1 MIHEP
6 AVYSDVEVLEIENP
20 KEFDA
25 PPPEVSLHVE
35 ALKLDDDVKKIPAS
49 NDVEV
54 LEKPVV
60 DNSSPAPENQE

>member
-20 KEFDA
+20 KEVDA

-35 ALKLDDDVKKIPAS
+35 ALKLEDDVQKTPAS
-49 NDVEV
+49 NDVEI

-60 DNSSPAPENQE
+60 DNMS